1 MLPSLL
7 SCLFFVL
14 EFEKLDSFSIR
25 CEPVV
30 ALDPTPVVKI
40 PNFGVFSGSATVS
53 LKKQRIIYQYLGI
66 PYALPPMGLLRFKVR
81 VFRNFQYDFINNF
94 NEIL

>member
-1 MLPSLL
+1 MLPILL

-14 EFEKLDSFSIR
+14 EFGKLDSFWIR

-30 ALDPTPVVKI
+30 ALDPTPIVKI

-66 PYALPPMGLLRFKVR
+66 PYALPPMGLLRFKVC
-81 VFRNFQYDFINNF
+81 VFRNFSMMCK
-94 NEIL
+94 